1 MRKLFDNI
9 KAVLSLVPA
18 VYTSD
23 QAYGAVTAVDTQG
36 YNDAMLVVAAGDIDL
51 ASGNETYAVK
61 VFECDTS
68 GGTYTDTGISV
79 TITADNTVAVARLKE
94 LNVTRKRYLKATLDV
109 EGTTPSFP
117 GMAVILLGQAYTGPQ
132 NDD

>member
-9 KAVLSLVPA
+9 SAAVSLVPA

-36 YNDAMLVVAAGDIDL
+36 YGDAMLVVTAGDIDL
-51 ASGNETYAVK
+51 ASGDETYAVK

-79 TITADNTVAVARLKE
+79 TVTADNTVKVARISE
-94 LNVTRKRYLKATLDV
+94 LNLTRKRYLKATLDV
-109 EGTTPSFP
+109 GGTTPSFP
-117 GMAVILLGQAYTGPQ
+117 GTAVFLLGEAYKGAQ
-132 NDD
+132 NND